1 MPRLIVIRHGV
12 TEWSKTGQHTGRT
25 DLPLLDEGVHE
36 AIEFGDRLVGYSDQ
50 AVLCLPE
57 IGYILRSPRTRC
69 VQTLECMLG
78 TEEQR
83 KMMGMPNVQ
92 VLDDCREWDY
102 GQYEGQTT
110 ECIRKSRPGWNVFEH
125 GTPSHLS
132 LIHI

>member
-78 TEEQR
+78 DRGATEDRGDAE
-83 KMMGMPNVQ
+83 
-92 VLDDCREWDY
+92 
-102 GQYEGQTT
+102 
-110 ECIRKSRPGWNVFEH
+110 
-125 GTPSHLS
+125 
-132 LIHI
+132 